1 MNSHEDFG
9 TANTSWGLTQEHFLC
24 TVCANQA
31 LNGVGTE
38 KLVSSLPE
46 GLLATEQRGQD

>member
-31 LNGVGTE
+31 LKGVGTE